1 MANFSLALNKV
12 ATFAITEMNTTTNAI
27 DPVAVGDVF
36 TAVSADPV
44 NLNAVIGTTAAG
56 APALV
61 VNWLHTTTPMLTGIG
76 VTITDSAGNLADT
89 QLFDMVAPAF
99 IPDQIG
105 LDIADVVLANQAT
118 PV

>member
-1 MANFSLALNKV
+1 MANFSLALDKV

-27 DPVAVGDVF
+27 DPVAAGDVF
-36 TAVSADPV
+36 TVVSADPT
-44 NLNAVIGTTAAG
+44 NLNAVIGTSAAG
-56 APALV
+56 APAVV
-61 VNWLHTTTPMLTGIG
+61 VNWLHTTNPMLTGVG

-105 LDIADVVLANQAT
+105 LDVANVALASQAV
-118 PV
+118 PA